1 MRMRPRRVALPYAAF
16 LTVIVL
22 IAFAARP
29 ALQERPACLTSDE
42 LARAL
47 ADAIR
52 AARFGDTED
61 FGQNDGRPVAELPSL
76 DLSVV
81 AFPRGCAPAYA
92 NVLFSRDMPDGH
104 RARIDPVSFDVTD
117 VRWVRDRVDPVTGES
132 ILWQKGAD
140 WSELALQDLV
150 EGRTGARFVVPYPAS
165 SVKVLPAIGVLRL
178 VDQGTVSLDD
188 PLEHD
193 GRTESVMTWLDEMI
207 TVSSNEAT
215 FALTRLLHDHGEIE
229 AEEPAGQEALP
240 CTERTERRE
249 TRNAIH
255 DALDGVGLVTLR
267 YGRTRPC
274 DGSFFNSAR
283 SGVGHHHMT
292 SWDAVR
298 LLWLLDPAAPTPT
311 WNVRGR
317 PVSAGLLSDASRRLL
332 VSRLLGQQALH
343 EALSTTVTCGKPG
356 RVEGIPARLP
366 DRWFTSPAEGDY
378 SVRIGELRM
387 SNDARPCNSAADVT
401 FAHKT
406 GLTENYGSNFGIVRG
421 LEATG
426 ARRHYLIGLFTNLGS
441 RYARDCE
448 TGGLCYTQRIPA
460 LGKAIDEFLT
470 AKLEP

>member
-1 MRMRPRRVALPYAAF
+1 MRTRPRRVALPYTASFTA
-16 LTVIVL
+16 IVL
-22 IAFAARP
+22 IALAARP
-29 ALQERPACLTSDE
+29 ASQDRAACLTSDE
-42 LARAL
+42 LTRAL
-47 ADAIR
+47 TDAIR
-52 AARFGDTED
+52 AARFGDTGD

-81 AFPRGCAPAYA
+81 AFPRGCAPAYG

-117 VRWVRDRVDPVTGES
+117 VRWVRDRVDPATGES

-140 WSELALQDLV
+140 WNRFVLEDLV

-193 GRTESVMTWLDEMI
+193 GRTEPVMTWLDEMI

-215 FALTRLLHDHGEIE
+215 FALTRLLHEHGEIA

-240 CTERTERRE
+240 CWERTERRE
-249 TRNAIH
+249 TRNTIH

-267 YGRTRPC
+267 YGRTRAC

-298 LLWLLDPAAPTPT
+298 LLWLLDPAAPTPA

-317 PVSAGLLSDASRRLL
+317 PVGAGLLSDASRRLL
-332 VSRLLGQQALH
+332 VDRLLGQQALH

-356 RVEGIPARLP
+356 RIEGIPARLP

-387 SNDARPCNSAADVT
+387 SDDGRPCSSAADVT

-421 LEATG
+421 LEEAG
-426 ARRHYLIGLFTNLGS
+426 AGRHYLVGLFTSLGS
-441 RYARDCE
+441 RYARDCDA
-448 TGGLCYTQRIPA
+448 GGLCYTQRIAA
-460 LGKAIDEFLT
+460 LGKAIDDFLK
-470 AKLEP
+470 ARLEP